1 MKEKD
6 NKGYIEFQIAFGAVK
21 HFGRNLYTS
30 NPPAIAELIANSW
43 DAYATECHIISKDNS
58 LILFDNGIGMTDD
71 EFKERYAVSGSEK
84 NLEIRIPDNMKKR
97 PYMGRKGI
105 GKFSAFSLTNEYI
118 VYTKSEEDSQWKK
131 VGLKYNSLMSNEAIV
146 KLPIEYLNDLS
157 ELDVF
162 SSDLIKLE
170 HGTIIYIPEMKRRFT
185 EATKKSLKNILS
197 RRFSVNISE
206 KYNFNLFFNNEEINL
221 KEHFYYK
228 EIEFLYYF
236 GYGNEIKEQFKNVEK
251 FKCID
256 YIEFFKENNIRGWIG
271 SVSKTESLKIEKEL
285 NSVGVIVYI
294 NGKLADENI
303 LSSIQNST
311 ISNLYIVGE
320 VEADFLQNESED
332 PVLSSREGLNKENEN
347 VVKLME
353 ELDNIRNGL
362 TKEWNNLRASRSE
375 DKQDYLKKILENKDF
390 KQLYDR
396 LRKEEK
402 DNFKK
407 YCQKLFDANKN
418 DISHQLLKY
427 YVPCLISIVN
437 TETLSKITI
446 EDKDEISEVIDKFYT
461 LFNKTEI
468 NTAIRIHEN
477 IKERLEVIEKLKQD
491 IDEEAIEKV
500 FENNLANNPWLI
512 NPYWDVEKRV
522 RITTQDRYKILIDNN
537 KIEGIS
543 DIIVQVHEEKLPIIV
558 ELKREKKTSYSA
570 PDCGKIID
578 QIRKYRNGIKE
589 ILKTKG
595 EYFERDNIKAF
606 FLLGVE
612 ARKKIDQ
619 DDLKELEKSN
629 IKIITYDEIID
640 NAYNLYHYDLL

>member
-1 MKEKD
+1 MGEHSVVY
-6 NKGYIEFQIAFGAVK
+6 GY
-21 HFGRNLYTS
+21 
-30 NPPAIAELIANSW
+30 PAIA
-43 DAYATECHIISKDNS
+43 
-58 LILFDNGIGMTDD
+58 
-71 EFKERYAVSGSEK
+71 
-84 NLEIRIPDNMKKR
+84 IP
-97 PYMGRKGI
+97 
-105 GKFSAFSLTNEYI
+105 
-118 VYTKSEEDSQWKK
+118 
-131 VGLKYNSLMSNEAIV
+131 
-146 KLPIEYLNDLS
+146 
-157 ELDVF
+157 
-162 SSDLIKLE
+162 
-170 HGTIIYIPEMKRRFT
+170 
-185 EATKKSLKNILS
+185 LKNIRMECIVERATVPFIHNKKDTLS
-197 RRFSVNISE
+197 TAI
-206 KYNFNLFFNNEEINL
+206 Y
-221 KEHFYYK
+221 
-228 EIEFLYYF
+228 
-236 GYGNEIKEQFKNVEK
+236 
-251 FKCID
+251 
-256 YIEFFKENNIRGWIG
+256 
-271 SVSKTESLKIEKEL
+271 TAL
-285 NSVGVIVYI
+285 NY
-294 NGKLADENI
+294 
-303 LSSIQNST
+303 
-311 ISNLYIVGE
+311 
-320 VEADFLQNESED
+320 
-332 PVLSSREGLNKENEN
+332 LNKENEN

-375 DKQDYLKKILENKDF
+375 DKQDYLKKILENKNF
-390 KQLYDR
+390 KELYDR

-446 EDKDEISEVIDKFYT
+446 EDKDESSEVIDKFYT

-468 NTAIRIHEN
+468 NNAIRIHEN

-578 QIRKYRNGIKE
+578 QIRKYRKEIKE
-589 ILKTKG
+589 ILKTKE

-606 FLLGVE
+606 FF
-612 ARKKIDQ
+612 
-619 DDLKELEKSN
+619 
-629 IKIITYDEIID
+629 
-640 NAYNLYHYDLL
+640 